1 MGLIALPKPLQ
12 TMLVSPNLEKD
23 VRNAETIMKVI
34 V

>member
-12 TMLVSPNLEKD
+12 TMLVSPNREKTVRD
-23 VRNAETIMKVI
+23 VETIIKVI